1 MTITVKKLYL
11 VRHAQ
16 PTIAK
21 GICYGCSDI
30 PVESKAE
37 QDLISALR
45 LTLARDTLIASS
57 PLKRCLSTANAL
69 QAHGWAEPIVDDRL
83 AEMDFGDWEGVA
95 WNDIDRSQIDA
106 WAADIANYRPPGGE
120 SVSDVAARALSAMAD
135 LTFDEDVA
143 LITHAGVIQ
152 ILTKLLRKQAL
163 QDFSSNEFA
172 FGSITLLQR
181 SVDSKGIVTFSLAC
195 GGD

>member
-1 MTITVKKLYL
+1 MTNPVKKLYL

-16 PTIAK
+16 PAIAK

-30 PVESKAE
+30 AVEAKPE
-37 QDLISALR
+37 QDLINALR
-45 LTLARDTLIASS
+45 LTLAHDTLIAAS
-57 PLKRCLSTANAL
+57 PLQRCLSTANAL
-69 QAHGWAEPIVDDRL
+69 HALGWAEPIVDDRL

-95 WNDIDRSQIDA
+95 WNDIERSQIDA
-106 WAADIANYRPPGGE
+106 WAEDIVNYRPPGGE
-120 SVSDVAARALSAMAD
+120 SVKDVATRALSAMAD
-135 LTFDEDVA
+135 LSFDEDVA

-163 QDFSSNEFA
+163 EDFSSKQFE
-172 FGSITLLQR
+172 FGSITLLER
-181 SVDSKGIVTFSLAC
+181 SIDSKGIVTFSLAS